1 MNNLSYVFPVFIA
14 LVLCIANVYSM
25 HTFRISTKKM
35 ILTFSAVTLIC
46 IAGNACLIF
55 FSGREAFQNL
65 MLATTAVPYFLL
77 FLIVAKERISQI
89 FFNFWFWVNVYAVIA
104 NLVKFINDLTFR
116 SNTFEDA
123 LIICLLGVHLILFNV
138 FLKLHY
144 RRFLETPNINWWVFS
159 LIPLFFEILI
169 VTTHKA
175 IPAADG
181 FTRNYVVLLV
191 VFLLMLVVYSLI
203 IYTIRI
209 TYAAAKSKYAKEMY
223 TQQLDAARVQIDMLN
238 KAHMQTAFYRH
249 NMRHNMTA
257 IDALLAV
264 DNVQQAR
271 DYIKET
277 VDNVE
282 ALTLRHFCEND
293 LVDLLCSAFCDKAER
308 DGIRLS
314 VDAKLP
320 GELNIPATEL
330 CALLSNGL
338 ENALNTISKLSAPD
352 RWAELYCSIRANK
365 LLIEIRNP
373 YHGEITIKD
382 GLPVTDREG
391 HGYGC
396 RSIRSIAEQNKG
408 MCVFEPNNGIFTLR
422 IVMPVS

>member
-25 HTFRISTKKM
+25 HTFRISTKKI

-89 FFNFWFWVNVYAVIA
+89 FFNFWFWVNIYAVIA

-123 LIICLLGVHLILFNV
+123 LIICLLGAYLVLFNV
-138 FLKLHY
+138 FLKPHY

-209 TYAAAKSKYAKEMY
+209 TYAAAKSNYEKEMY
-223 TQQLDAARVQIDMLN
+223 TQQLDAARVQINLLN
-238 KAHMQTAFYRH
+238 KVHMQTAVYRH
-249 NMRHNMTA
+249 NMRHDMTA

-308 DGIRLS
+308 DGVRLS

-338 ENALNTISKLSAPD
+338 ENALNTVSKLSAPD

>member
-77 FLIVAKERISQI
+77 FLIVAQERISQI
-89 FFNFWFWVNVYAVIA
+89 FVNFWFWVNFYAVIA

-144 RRFLETPNINWWVFS
+144 RRFLETPNIHWWVFS

-203 IYTIRI
+203 IYTICI
-209 TYAAAKSKYAKEMY
+209 TYAAAKSNYEKEMY
-223 TQQLDAARVQIDMLN
+223 TQQLDAARVQIDLLN

-249 NMRHNMTA
+249 NMRHDMTA

-264 DNVQQAR
+264 DNIQQAR

-320 GELNIPATEL
+320 DKLNIPATEL

-338 ENALNTISKLSAPD
+338 ENALNTVSKLSAPD

>member
-1 MNNLSYVFPVFIA
+1 
-14 LVLCIANVYSM
+14 M
-25 HTFRISTKKM
+25 HFGAERFDFCFSFRGILRHVGRLLRFARRFFGISRCADADK
-35 ILTFSAVTLIC
+35 LTHLFFDSF
-46 IAGNACLIF
+46 GN
-55 FSGREAFQNL
+55 
-65 MLATTAVPYFLL
+65 
-77 FLIVAKERISQI
+77 
-89 FFNFWFWVNVYAVIA
+89 YAV
-104 NLVKFINDLTFR
+104 
-116 SNTFEDA
+116 
-123 LIICLLGVHLILFNV
+123 LF
-138 FLKLHY
+138 
-144 RRFLETPNINWWVFS
+144 
-159 LIPLFFEILI
+159 
-169 VTTHKA
+169 
-175 IPAADG
+175 
-181 FTRNYVVLLV
+181 V
-191 VFLLMLVVYSLI
+191 VFLLMIVVYALI

-209 TYAAAKSKYAKEMY
+209 TYTAAKSNYEKEMY
-223 TQQLDAARVQIDMLN
+223 TQQLDAARVQIDLLN

-264 DNVQQAR
+264 DNVEQAR

-277 VDNVE
+277 VDSVD

-320 GELNIPATEL
+320 DKLNIPATEL

-338 ENALNTISKLSAPD
+338 ENALNTVSKLSAPD

>member
-1 MNNLSYVFPVFIA
+1 MNNLPYVFPVFIA

-55 FSGREAFQNL
+55 FFGREVFQTL
-65 MLATTAVPYFLL
+65 MLATTAVPYFVL

-89 FFNFWFWVNVYAVIA
+89 FFNFWFWVNIYAVIA

-123 LIICLLGVHLILFNV
+123 LIICLLGAYLVLFNV
-138 FLKLHY
+138 FLKPHY

-175 IPAADG
+175 IPAPDG
-181 FTRNYVVLLV
+181 FTRNYAVLFV
-191 VFLLMLVVYSLI
+191 VFLLMIVVYALI

-209 TYAAAKSKYAKEMY
+209 TYTAAKSNYEKEMY
-223 TQQLDAARVQIDMLN
+223 TQQLDAARVQIDLLN

-264 DNVQQAR
+264 DNVEQAR

-277 VDNVE
+277 VDSVD

-320 GELNIPATEL
+320 DKLNIPATEL

-338 ENALNTISKLSAPD
+338 ENALNTVSKLSAPD

-422 IVMPVS
+422 IVMPMS

>member
-25 HTFRISTKKM
+25 HTFRISTKKI

-89 FFNFWFWVNVYAVIA
+89 FFNFWFWVNIYAVIA

-123 LIICLLGVHLILFNV
+123 LIICLLGAYLVLFNV
-138 FLKLHY
+138 FLKPHY

-209 TYAAAKSKYAKEMY
+209 TYAAAKSNYEKEMY
-223 TQQLDAARVQIDMLN
+223 TQQLDAARVQINLLN
-238 KAHMQTAFYRH
+238 KVHMQTAVYRH
-249 NMRHNMTA
+249 NMRHDMTA

-338 ENALNTISKLSAPD
+338 ENALNTVSKLSAPD

>member
-1 MNNLSYVFPVFIA
+1 MNNLPYVLTMLLA

-25 HTFRISTKKM
+25 HTFRISMKKL
-35 ILTFSAVTLIC
+35 ILAFSVVMLIC
-46 IAGNACLIF
+46 NACLVYF
-55 FSGREAFQNL
+55 FGSDVFQNI
-65 MLATTAVPYFLL
+65 MLATIAVPFFVL
-77 FLIVAKERISQI
+77 FLIIAEDRISQV
-89 FFNFWFWVNVYAVIA
+89 FFSYWLWVNIYVVIT
-104 NLVKFINDLTFR
+104 NLAKLVNDLTLRNNLFKD
-116 SNTFEDA
+116 S
-123 LIICLLGVHLILFNV
+123 LIIFLLGVHLILFNV

-169 VTTHKA
+169 VTTNKA
-175 IPAADG
+175 IPAPDG
-181 FTRNYVVLLV
+181 FTRNYAVLFV
-191 VFLLMLVVYSLI
+191 VFLLMIVVYALI

-209 TYAAAKSKYAKEMY
+209 TYTAAKSNYEKEMY
-223 TQQLDAARVQIDMLN
+223 TQQLDAARVQIDLLN
-238 KAHMQTAFYRH
+238 KAHMQTALYRH

-264 DNVQQAR
+264 DNVEQAR

-277 VDNVE
+277 VDSVD

-320 GELNIPATEL
+320 DKLNIPATEL

-338 ENALNTISKLSAPD
+338 ENALNTVSKLSAPD

-396 RSIRSIAEQNKG
+396 RSIRSIAEHNKG

-422 IVMPVS
+422 IVMPMS

>member
-1 MNNLSYVFPVFIA
+1 MNNLSYVFPVLIA
-14 LVLCIANVYSM
+14 LALCIANVYSM

-35 ILTFSAVTLIC
+35 ILTFSAVTLIY

-89 FFNFWFWVNVYAVIA
+89 FFNFWFWVNVYAVIS

-116 SNTFEDA
+116 SNTFEDS
-123 LIICLLGVHLILFNV
+123 LIIFLLGVYLILFNV
-138 FLKLHY
+138 CLKLHY

-181 FTRNYVVLLV
+181 FTRNYAVLLV

-209 TYAAAKSKYAKEMY
+209 TYAAAKSNYEKEMY
-223 TQQLDAARVQIDMLN
+223 TQQLDAARVQIDLLN
-238 KAHMQTAFYRH
+238 KVHMQTAVYRH
-249 NMRHNMTA
+249 NMRHDMTA

-264 DNVQQAR
+264 DNVEQAR

-293 LVDLLCSAFCDKAER
+293 LVDLLCSAFCDKAEQ

-320 GELNIPATEL
+320 GKLNIPVTEL

-338 ENALNTISKLSAPD
+338 ENALNTVSKLNAPD
-352 RWAELYCSIRANK
+352 RWAELYCGISANK

-373 YHGEITIKD
+373 YQGEINIKD
-382 GLPVTDREG
+382 GLPVTDCEG